1 MWRYRGDGQKGRAE
15 QEVAERRR
23 LIVEAIRSGA
33 SQRAVA
39 TRFGVGL
46 GTVQRALARAA
57 ETADGTVEWADRTT
71 APHRTRR
78 TPPTLEV
85 RVAAVR
91 AALAE
96 SVVGDHGAVAIHRAL
111 VAAGDETVPSV
122 RTIARIIERTG
133 LLERRRR
140 IRRPAPPRGWYLSDV
155 AAGRSELDAFDAIID
170 LPVLRG
176 HADILT
182 GVSLHGGDPDAWP
195 GTGVSAALTV
205 EALTARWRRAGLP
218 GFVQFD
224 NDTRFLGSHGQPDI
238 LGAVPLFALG
248 LGVTPVFAPLVEQGF
263 QASIEG
269 FNGYWQRRVWR
280 RTGHVDLA
288 GLVTASD
295 TFITALRAHRA
306 ARIEAAPPRLPWPP
320 SPSRIRRGRIVF
332 IRRTSAAGRVS
343 ILGRDYLVDP
353 TRVEK
358 LVRVELDFDD
368 LSLRAY
374 ALSRRDP
381 TFQPLLAEVPY
392 RLPENRAWVTR
403 MY

>member
-1 MWRYRGDGQKGRAE
+1 M
-15 QEVAERRR
+15 
-23 LIVEAIRSGA
+23 
-33 SQRAVA
+33 A

-46 GTVQRALARAA
+46 GTVQRALARAT
-57 ETADGTVEWADRTT
+57 ETADGTVEWADRST

-96 SVVGDHGAVAIHRAL
+96 SVVGDHGALAIHRAL

-170 LPVLRG
+170 LPVLG
-176 HADILT
+176 GTADILT

-195 GTGVSAALTV
+195 GMGVSAALTV

-238 LGAVPLFALG
+238 LGAVPLFALR
-248 LGVTPVFAPLVEQGF
+248 LGVIPVYAPLVEQGF

-288 GLVTASD
+288 GLVAASD

-306 ARIEAAPPRLPWPP
+306 ARIEAAPARRAWSD
-320 SPSRIRRGRIVF
+320 SPARTRRGRIVF

-343 ILGRDYLVDP
+343 ILGRDYPVDP

-368 LSLRAY
+368 LVLRAY
-374 ALSRRDP
+374 ALSRRAP